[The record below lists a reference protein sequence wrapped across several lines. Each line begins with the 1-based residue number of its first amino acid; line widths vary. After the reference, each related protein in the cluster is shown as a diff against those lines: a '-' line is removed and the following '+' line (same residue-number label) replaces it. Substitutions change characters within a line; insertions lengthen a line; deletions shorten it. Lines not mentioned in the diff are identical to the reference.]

1 MLGIMQSTSHAFS
14 DSRITAL
21 SARINEFLHGKHWA
35 QCRPTALEN
44 LKRKEE
50 RKKLLFR
57 QYYFPYFKGEDTKVV
72 ER

>member
-1 MLGIMQSTSHAFS
+1 MESTGH
-14 DSRITAL
+14 
-21 SARINEFLHGKHWA
+21 SAW
-35 QCRPTALEN
+35 PTALEN

-72 ER
+72 EVRLSAQGHPSNSEAMTQTQVLRSKVQV